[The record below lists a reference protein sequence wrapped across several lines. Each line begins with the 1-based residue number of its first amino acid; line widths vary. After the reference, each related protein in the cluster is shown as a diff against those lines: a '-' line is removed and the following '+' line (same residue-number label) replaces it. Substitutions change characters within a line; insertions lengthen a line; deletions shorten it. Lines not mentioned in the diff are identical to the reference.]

1 MKTASDRLRSS
12 LRAPVTR
19 YSPPWFLK
27 LHRLSP
33 GTIVVL
39 GGVAAII
46 IGTILLLLPWATPAS
61 KPLSI
66 IDALFTATSAVCV
79 TGLIVA
85 DTATDFTVFG
95 QTIVLI
101 LIQIG
106 GLGYATLVTM
116 LLLTMGRQ
124 IGLRDRLMMAE
135 ALSSLNLQGL
145 IPFIKTIV
153 LWTFMLE
160 LSGAML
166 LSIRFLKDYPLGQAI
181 YHGTFQ
187 AISAFNNAG
196 FSSFSTNLMAYQ
208 TDLTVNLIVPIL
220 IVLGGLGFIVLLDV
234 AQIFRGERHRPQ
246 AHSKLVLVITGFLII
261 GGALSLLLLE
271 WNNPKT
277 LGDLPMIDKVLVG
290 TFHAISARTAGF
302 NTIDLS
308 QLGNSS
314 LYLIVI
320 FMFIGGSPGG
330 TAGGIKTTTFGI
342 IGMFVWTTLRH
353 REDVNFFW
361 RRVPTIVV
369 HRALALAIL
378 AMLLLT
384 LFTHLLSMVE
394 THPFLSLLF
403 EVASALGTTGY
414 SVGNGGV
421 LSLSASLTSF
431 GKFVIIFCMFIGRF
445 GPLLLGL
452 GSFQEKGRRL
462 YRFPESK
469 ISIC

>member
-1 MKTASDRLRSS
+1 MKISGRFHSFLPSS
-12 LRAPVTR
+12 VTR
-19 YSPPWFLK
+19 YSPPWFIK
-27 LHRLSP
+27 LQRLSP
-33 GTIVVL
+33 GKIVVL
-39 GGVAAII
+39 GGASAIV
-46 IGTILLLLPWATPAS
+46 IGTILLLLPWATPPS

-85 DTATDFTVFG
+85 DTAIDFTAFG
-95 QTIVLI
+95 HTIILI

-124 IGLRDRLMMAE
+124 IGLRDRMMMAE

-145 IPFIKTIV
+145 IPFVKAIV
-153 LWTFMLE
+153 MWTLLLE
-160 LSGAML
+160 LFGAML
-166 LSIRFLKDYPLGQAI
+166 LSIRFLQDFPLGQAI

-196 FSSFSTNLMAYQ
+196 FSSFSTNLIAYQ
-208 TDLTVNLIVPIL
+208 TDLTVNIIVAFLI
-220 IVLGGLGFIVLLDV
+220 IVGGLGFFVLIDV
-234 AQIFRGERHRPQ
+234 SQIFRGERTRLHT
-246 AHSKLVLVITGFLII
+246 HTKLVLVVTGFLIV
-261 GGALSLLLLE
+261 GGTISLLLLE
-271 WNNPKT
+271 WTNPGT
-277 LGDLPMIDKVLVG
+277 LRGLSTIDKVLVG
-290 TFHAISARTAGF
+290 AFHAVSARTAGF

-308 QLGNSS
+308 LLGNAS

-320 FMFIGGSPGG
+320 LMFIGGSPGG

-342 IGMFVWTTLRH
+342 IAVFVWTTLRH
-353 REDVNFFW
+353 RGDVEFFW
-361 RRVPTIVV
+361 RRVPTTVV

-378 AMLLLT
+378 AMFLLT
-384 LFTHLLSMVE
+384 VFTHLLSMVE
-394 THPFLSLLF
+394 SHPFLSLMF

-421 LSLSASLTSF
+421 LSLSASLTSV

-445 GPLLLGL
+445 GPLLVGL
-452 GSFQEKGRRL
+452 GSFQEKGRKL
-462 YRFPESK
+462 YRLPESK

>member
-1 MKTASDRLRSS
+1 MGGAS
-12 LRAPVTR
+12 A
-19 YSPPWFLK
+19 
-27 LHRLSP
+27 
-33 GTIVVL
+33 IVL
-39 GGVAAII
+39 
-46 IGTILLLLPWATPAS
+46 GTILLLLPWATPPS
-61 KPLSI
+61 KPLSF

-95 QTIVLI
+95 HTIVLV

-124 IGLRDRLMMAE
+124 IGLRDRMMMAE
-135 ALSSLNLQGL
+135 ALSSLHLQGL
-145 IPFIKTIV
+145 IPFVKAIV
-153 LWTFMLE
+153 MWTLILE
-160 LSGAML
+160 LLGATML
-166 LSIRFLKDYPLGQAI
+166 SLRFIQDYPFAQAI

-196 FSSFSTNLMAYQ
+196 FSSFSTNLVGYQ
-208 TDLTVNLIVPIL
+208 ADLTVNLIVAIL
-220 IVLGGLGFIVLLDV
+220 IILGGLGFFVLIDV
-234 AQIFRGERHRPQ
+234 SQFFHGERYRLQ
-246 AHSKLVLVITGFLII
+246 THSKLVLVVTVLLLI
-261 GGALSLLLLE
+261 GGTVSLLLLE
-271 WNNPKT
+271 WTNPKT
-277 LGDLPMIDKVLVG
+277 LGNLPVVDKILVG
-290 TFHAISARTAGF
+290 AFHSVSARTAGF

-308 QLGNSS
+308 QLGNAS

-342 IGMFVWTTLRH
+342 IGVFVWTTLRH
-353 REDVNFFW
+353 RGDDVEFFW
-361 RRVPTIVV
+361 RRVPTIVIR
-369 HRALALAIL
+369 RALALAIL
-378 AMLLLT
+378 AMFLLT
-384 LFTHLLSMVE
+384 VFTLLLSMVE
-394 THPFLSLLF
+394 PHPFLSLMF

-421 LSLSASLTSF
+421 LSLSASLTSV

-445 GPLLLGL
+445 GPLLVGL
-452 GSFQEKGRRL
+452 GSFQEKGRKL
-462 YRFPESK
+462 YRLPESK

>member
-1 MKTASDRLRSS
+1 MKISGRFGFTLPSLAKRLSF
-12 LRAPVTR
+12 
-19 YSPPWFLK
+19 PWFLQ
-27 LHRLSP
+27 LQQFSP
-33 GTIVVL
+33 GRIVVL
-39 GGVAAII
+39 GGASAIV
-46 IGTILLLLPWATPAS
+46 IGTLLLLLPWATPPS

-95 QTIVLI
+95 HTIVLI

-116 LLLTMGRQ
+116 LLLTMGRK
-124 IGLRDRLMMAE
+124 IGLRDRMMMAE

-145 IPFIKTIV
+145 IPFVKAIV
-153 LWTFMLE
+153 MWTLLLE
-160 LSGAML
+160 LFGALL
-166 LSIRFLKDYPLGQAI
+166 LSVRFLQDYPLGEAI
-181 YHGTFQ
+181 YHGAFQ

-196 FSSFSTNLMAYQ
+196 FSSFSTNLLAYRA
-208 TDLTVNLIVPIL
+208 DLTVNLIVAFL
-220 IVLGGLGFIVLLDV
+220 IILGGLGFFVLIDGS
-234 AQIFRGERHRPQ
+234 QFFRGDRFRLHT
-246 AHSKLVLVITGFLII
+246 HSKLVLVVTGLLIVGGTI
-261 GGALSLLLLE
+261 GLLLLE

-277 LGDLPMIDKVLVG
+277 LEQLPFGEKILVG
-290 TFHAISARTAGF
+290 AFHAVSARTAGF

-308 QLGNSS
+308 QLGNAS

-320 FMFIGGSPGG
+320 LMFIGGSPGG

-353 REDVNFFW
+353 RGEVEFFW
-361 RRVPTIVV
+361 RRVPTVVV
-369 HRALALAIL
+369 HRALTLAIL

-384 LFTHLLSMVE
+384 VFTHLLSMVE
-394 THPFLSLLF
+394 SHPFLSLMF

-414 SVGNGGV
+414 SVGNGDV

-431 GKFVIIFCMFIGRF
+431 GKLVIIFCMFIGRF
-445 GPLLLGL
+445 GPLLVGL
-452 GSFQEKGRRL
+452 GSFQEKGRKL
-462 YRFPESK
+462 YRLPESK